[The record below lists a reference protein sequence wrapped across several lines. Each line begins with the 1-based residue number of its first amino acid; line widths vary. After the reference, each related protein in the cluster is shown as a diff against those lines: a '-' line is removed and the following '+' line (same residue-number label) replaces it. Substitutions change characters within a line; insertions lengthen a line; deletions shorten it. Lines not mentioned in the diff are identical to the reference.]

1 MLIRDLLQTRSVTF
15 SCELFPPKSGADLA
29 RADEVVE
36 QTASLRPDFISVT
49 YGASGNTSH
58 NTLRMARHIEDSGCT
73 ALAHLTCVSA
83 SREGIG
89 TRLDAMQENGI
100 ENVLALRGDL
110 PEGETKPDDACF
122 QHADELVREIRAHG
136 GFCVGG
142 ACYPEGHVE
151 SASQEEDIAF
161 LKRKVEAGCDFLT
174 TQMFFDNN
182 VLYRFLY
189 KLYARGITV
198 PVLAG
203 IMPVTNKKQITRIV
217 RLSGTSLPPRFQ
229 NILDRFGD
237 NSAAM
242 EQAGIAYATEQIIDL
257 VANGVRGIH
266 LYTMN
271 RPDIAGQIMKNL
283 SHILGKEQ

>member
-1 MLIRDLLQTRSVTF
+1 MLIRELLQSKPLTF
-15 SCELFPPKSGADLA
+15 SCELFPPKAGADLA

-36 QTASLRPDFISVT
+36 QTARLAPDFISVT

-58 NTLRMARHIEDSGCT
+58 NTLRMARHIEEQNCT

-83 SREGIG
+83 TRADIG
-89 TRLDAMQENGI
+89 VRLDAMLESGVQ
-100 ENVLALRGDL
+100 NVLALRGDL
-110 PEGETKPDDACF
+110 PEGETRPQDACF
-122 QHADELVREIRAHG
+122 QHADALVREIRTHG

-151 SASQEEDIAF
+151 SASQEEDIAY
-161 LKRKVEAGCDFLT
+161 LKQKVEAGCDFLT

-189 KLYARGITV
+189 KLYAKGIAI

-203 IMPVTNKKQITRIV
+203 IMPVTNKKQIARIV

-229 NILDRFGD
+229 NILDRFGGD
-237 NSAAM
+237 SASM
-242 EQAGIAYATEQIIDL
+242 EEAGIAYATEQIIDL
-257 VANGVRGIH
+257 VANGVRGVH

-271 RPDIAGQIMKNL
+271 RPDISGRIMANL
-283 SHILGKEQ
+283 CHILGKTE

>member
-1 MLIRDLLQTRSVTF
+1 MFIRDLLQTKPVTF
-15 SCELFPPKSGADLA
+15 SCELFPPKAGTDLA

-36 QTASLRPDFISVT
+36 QTARLKPDFISVT

-58 NTLRMARHIEDSGCT
+58 NTLRMARRIEENGCT

-83 SREGIG
+83 SRADVAV
-89 TRLDAMQENGI
+89 RLDAMQQSGVQ
-100 ENVLALRGDL
+100 NVLALRGDL
-110 PEGETKPDDACF
+110 PEGETKPADACF
-122 QHADELVREIRAHG
+122 QHANELVEAIRAHG
-136 GFCVGG
+136 EFCIGG

-151 SASQEEDIAF
+151 SASQEEDIAN

-174 TQMFFDNN
+174 TQMFFDKN

-189 KLYARGITV
+189 KLYAKGITV

-203 IMPVTNKKQITRIV
+203 IMPVTNKKQMTRII

-237 NSAAM
+237 DSAAM

-257 VANGVRGIH
+257 VANGVRGVH

-271 RPDIAGQIMKNL
+271 RPDIAGRIASNL
-283 SHILGKEQ
+283 SHILGKDA

>member
-1 MLIRDLLQTRSVTF
+1 MFIRDLLQTKPVTF
-15 SCELFPPKSGADLA
+15 SCELFPPKAGTDLA

-36 QTASLRPDFISVT
+36 QTARLKPDFISVT

-58 NTLRMARHIEDSGCT
+58 NTLRMARRIEENGCT

-83 SREGIG
+83 SRSDVAV
-89 TRLDAMQENGI
+89 RLDAMQQSGVQ
-100 ENVLALRGDL
+100 NVLALRGDL
-110 PEGETKPDDACF
+110 PEGETKPADACF
-122 QHADELVREIRAHG
+122 QHANELVEAIRAHG
-136 GFCVGG
+136 EFCIGG

-151 SASQEEDIAF
+151 SASQEEDIAN

-189 KLYARGITV
+189 KLYAKGITV

-203 IMPVTNKKQITRIV
+203 IMPVTNKKQMTRII

-237 NSAAM
+237 DSAAM

-257 VANGVRGIH
+257 MANGVKYVH

-271 RPDIAGQIMKNL
+271 RPDIAGRIANNL
-283 SHILGKEQ
+283 SHILGKDA